1 MRRIHADLLLLLAAA
16 IWGFAFLFQKSAM
29 GHIGPLLFI
38 AARATVA
45 TVAGWGGSSDRGWLG
60 TLLAQPA
67 AWSMPIAFATTVIV
81 SLATPGSVPKNAARI
96 LVRLHAPEEVA
107 GRHTDA

>member
-1 MRRIHADLLLLLAAA
+1 
-16 IWGFAFLFQKSAM
+16 
-29 GHIGPLLFI
+29 
-38 AARATVA
+38 
-45 TVAGWGGSSDRGWLG
+45 
-60 TLLAQPA
+60 
-67 AWSMPIAFATTVIV
+67 MPIAFATTVIV

>member
-1 MRRIHADLLLLLAAA
+1 MCIRD
-16 IWGFAFLFQKSAM
+16 S
-29 GHIGPLLFI
+29 
-38 AARATVA
+38 
-45 TVAGWGGSSDRGWLG
+45 RGWLG